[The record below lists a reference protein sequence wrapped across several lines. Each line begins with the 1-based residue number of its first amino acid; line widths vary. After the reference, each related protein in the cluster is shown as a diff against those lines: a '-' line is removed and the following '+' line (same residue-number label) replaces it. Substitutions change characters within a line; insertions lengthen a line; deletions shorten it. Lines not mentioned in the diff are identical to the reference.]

1 MSLPVG
7 LKPVNSLHLDHQKQ
21 IGFVSFLHT
30 MDQLFQMLH
39 TSFCRCIRKSCY
51 IVRFQSIEAYK
62 TESADCEKCQ
72 EQIKIQNRQNYEK
85 YHEGQ
90 MNQNQFMEAKKQL
103 EEERERLQKRVQEL
117 DELINDEKEI
127 LMKKNVPVEQMLKY
141 LGYENLTRE
150 MLEEYVQGIYVYDDG
165 RVEVEYK

>member
-1 MSLPVG
+1 MLEHIVLAEIKAYLRQNISQEQMQQ
-7 LKPVNSLHLDHQKQ
+7 SMRKQ
-21 IGFVSFLHT
+21 HE
-30 MDQLFQMLH
+30 D
-39 TSFCRCIRKSCY
+39 
-51 IVRFQSIEAYK
+51 SIEAYK

-103 EEERERLQKRVQEL
+103 EEEKERLQKRVQEL

-165 RVEVEYK
+165 RVGVEYK

>member
-1 MSLPVG
+1 MR
-7 LKPVNSLHLDHQKQ
+7 KQ
-21 IGFVSFLHT
+21 HE
-30 MDQLFQMLH
+30 D
-39 TSFCRCIRKSCY
+39 
-51 IVRFQSIEAYK
+51 SIEAYK
-62 TESADCEKCQ
+62 TESADCEKRQ

-90 MNQNQFMEAKKQL
+90 MNQKQFMEAKKQL

-117 DELINDEKEI
+117 DELINGEKEI

-141 LGYENLTRE
+141 LGYEKLTRE

-165 RVEVEYK
+165 RVEVEWRALKLARWQYLMCYGRINIDLDNVFMLKERWEHEYELY

>member
-1 MSLPVG
+1 MR
-7 LKPVNSLHLDHQKQ
+7 KQ
-21 IGFVSFLHT
+21 HE
-30 MDQLFQMLH
+30 D
-39 TSFCRCIRKSCY
+39 C
-51 IVRFQSIEAYK
+51 IEAYK

>member
-1 MSLPVG
+1 
-7 LKPVNSLHLDHQKQ
+7 
-21 IGFVSFLHT
+21 
-30 MDQLFQMLH
+30 
-39 TSFCRCIRKSCY
+39 
-51 IVRFQSIEAYK
+51 
-62 TESADCEKCQ
+62 ADCEKCQ